1 MRIETAGG
9 TYHVIR
15 VLKKELSLCSYLARD
30 AECGKETDN
39 GRDDGR
45 RILLLEMINPALVRD
60 MMPVF
65 LEMREAAWG
74 SVSGERDGEGSLFP
88 DFVDCFVKEKAVW
101 AAFRYHEG
109 IPFSEAAARASSHE
123 ERILLWEG
131 LLERLFLQKIP
142 PYLRYEAANPANIV
156 VDAESAVWVNYELY
170 DTDRLHDDPFCGL
183 QGRLYE
189 SFCRLFGPDGADG
202 MACYAKKLAGGGF
215 GNETALYRESCRLR
229 ALTFGEEEGG
239 KKESVV
245 LLRVWRFALEH
256 AGAAVKCACR
266 IVMLVLWG
274 VFFWLC
280 TRPQTAPEERERIMV
295 IGTVEVGEPEQD
307 AAE

>member
-9 TYHVIR
+9 AYHVIR
-15 VLKKELSLCSYLARD
+15 VLKKELSLCSYLAGD
-30 AECGKETDN
+30 AERGKETDN
-39 GRDDGR
+39 RRDDGR
-45 RILLLEMINPALVRD
+45 RILLLEMTNPALARN

-65 LEMREAAWG
+65 LEMREAARG
-74 SVSGERDGEGSLFP
+74 SVNGERDGEGSPFP

-109 IPFSEAAARASSHE
+109 IPLSEAAARASSHE
-123 ERILLWEG
+123 ERMLLWEG

-156 VDAESAVWVNYELY
+156 VDTESAVWVNYELY

-183 QGRLYE
+183 QRRLYE
-189 SFCRLFGPDGADG
+189 SFCLLFGADGADG
-202 MACYAKKLAGGGF
+202 MTRYAKKLAGEGF
-215 GNETALYRESCRLR
+215 GNETALYRESRKLR
-229 ALTFGEEEGG
+229 TLTFGEEDGG
-239 KKESVV
+239 KKEGVI
-245 LLRVWRFALEH
+245 LLRAWRFVLGHTE
-256 AGAAVKCACR
+256 AAVKCVCWV
-266 IVMLVLWG
+266 VMLVLWG

-295 IGTVEVGEPEQD
+295 IGTVEAGEPERD